1 MYCGGGEQL
10 AAILITYFCRYL
22 MPLKI
27 YEKILAGLGGLK
39 KNING
44 QSQNS
49 QLPKTYKG
57 I

>member
-1 MYCGGGEQL
+1 
-10 AAILITYFCRYL
+10 

>member
-1 MYCGGGEQL
+1 MKKFWQV
-10 AAILITYFCRYL
+10 
-22 MPLKI
+22 
-27 YEKILAGLGGLK
+27 LGGVF

-49 QLPKTYKG
+49 KLPKTYKG

>member
-1 MYCGGGEQL
+1 MKK
-10 AAILITYFCRYL
+10 FWHV
-22 MPLKI
+22 
-27 YEKILAGLGGLK
+27 LGGLF